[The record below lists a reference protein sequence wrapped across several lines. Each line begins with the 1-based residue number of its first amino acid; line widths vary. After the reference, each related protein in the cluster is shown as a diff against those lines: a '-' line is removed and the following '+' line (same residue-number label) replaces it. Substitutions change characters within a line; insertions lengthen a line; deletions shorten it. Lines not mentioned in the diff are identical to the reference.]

1 MGTSLTS
8 FRIAGRCLARR
19 GAAALVVA
27 LAASPAVA
35 QGGAP
40 AIGISAPLTGDSA
53 SLGAQLR
60 AGAEAAAGSD
70 LRLEVVDDGCSAE
83 GGAKAAERF
92 VAAKV
97 GAVVGFLC
105 TAALEAAMPALKKA
119 GIPVIAIGVRTDS
132 VTDRRERTGWPVFRL
147 GPRADDEQEAAAA
160 LIPRLWRDA
169 LFAIV
174 DDGTIYGRE
183 LAESVRAGAEQQALK
198 PVFVDT
204 YRPELDNQVGLV
216 GRLRRAGATHAFVGG
231 DLDDVAIIGRDA
243 AGIGMTLTLAGG
255 EALRAAPGA
264 VALQPGTLMV
274 GLPDP
279 AEIAKPEA
287 LAALKARGTVPDGY
301 VLPAYAGVEVAR
313 QALAKAAAGGSVAEA
328 LGKDAFETTLGSIR
342 FDAKGDL
349 ADNPFR
355 LFRYDGRQF
364 EEVAER

>member
-1 MGTSLTS
+1 M
-8 FRIAGRCLARR
+8 
-19 GAAALVVA
+19 A
-27 LAASPAVA
+27 LAATAAQADGLLIGVA
-35 QGGAP
+35 AP
-40 AIGISAPLTGDSA
+40 ITGPSAR
-53 SLGAQLR
+53 LGAQNR
-60 AGAEAAAGSD
+60 AGAEAGASATSPQATLD
-70 LRLEVVDDGCSAE
+70 IVDDQCSAD
-83 GGAKAAERF
+83 GGTAAANDF

-97 GAVVGFLC
+97 NVVVGFLC
-105 TAALEAAMPALKKA
+105 TESIEAAMPILKGA
-119 GIPVIAIGVRTDS
+119 GLPVITVGVRTNS
-132 VTDRRERTGWPVFRL
+132 LTDRKYKTGWPVFRL
-147 GPRADDEQEAAAA
+147 APRSDAEGIAVSSM
-160 LIPRLWRDA
+160 LIELWRNE
-169 LFAIV
+169 LFAII

-183 LAESVRAGAEQQALK
+183 LAESVRAGAEQEALK

-264 VALQPGTLMV
+264 VALLPGTLMV

-313 QALAKAAAGGSVAEA
+313 QALAKAAAGGSVADA
-328 LGKDAFETTLGSIR
+328 LGKDPFETALGSIR

-349 ADNPFR
+349 SDNPFR
-355 LFRYDGRQF
+355 MFRYDGRKF
-364 EEVAER
+364 EEVGEP